1 MKMENTEVTALQ
13 VMDKMAREDNKGIA
27 LSTTFVNARQVPQGF
42 VVGFGLVDGIGKDA
56 QIQTMGLPGEY
67 MFMCFA
73 VKKSEFENTK
83 QALKEENLKLW
94 R

>member
-1 MKMENTEVTALQ
+1 MANTEVTHLQ
-13 VMDKMAREDNKGIA
+13 VMDKMVREDNKGIA
-27 LSTTFVNARQVPQGF
+27 LSITLVKAQQVPQGF
-42 VVGFGLVDGIGKDA
+42 VVGFGLVDEIGKDA

-73 VKKSEFENTK
+73 VKKTEFEQTK